1 MDYSQYAL
9 ENAVLTL
16 LPQEQKNKPNDVTHL
31 FSKITEKFF
40 LLTEEPS
47 PVDKA
52 CYKIVKAALYDI
64 NNHNLVTYGKK
75 ELAHEIMDQAK
86 KEMMNNTSLPS
97 SNKDSQ
103 KNHPEM
109 DVTESIPINRQ
120 NEGIPYYEY
129 EQMEHN

>member
-31 FSKITEKFF
+31 FPKITEKFF

-52 CYKIVKAALYDI
+52 CYKIVKAALSDI

-75 ELAHEIMDQAK
+75 ELAHEIMEQAK
-86 KEMMNNTSLPS
+86 KEMMENTYLLS
-97 SNKDSQ
+97 SHEGSQ
-103 KNHPEM
+103 SNHPEI
-109 DVTESIPINRQ
+109 DIAESIPLNSQ
-120 NEGIPYYEY
+120 NERIFYPEY
-129 EQMEHN
+129 DEMEYN